1 MAKFVSGE
9 GGSDVRV
16 GVVSHIGAFRRF
28 SGVVDIRAKL
38 ANDIVG
44 LHMPEKDRNRTQ
56 VARKR

>member
-1 MAKFVSGE
+1 MAKFVSGG

-16 GVVSHIGAFRRF
+16 WVVSHIGAFRRF
-28 SGVVDIRAKL
+28 SGVIEIHTKL

-44 LHMPEKDRNRTQ
+44 LHMPEKDLNCAQ